1 MKALFK
7 HLSSITQGEPGSV
20 ANNTRLSSRN
30 ISSPFL
36 STTLLAVL
44 LGVPQIPIMSSG
56 KAIAQNAASCPAG
69 TTPETI
75 QFNASDSLQDL
86 TQIYSIGGIRTVL
99 SFIEEVPNRVIDR
112 TESRIDGGVY
122 GGLQGPNLR
131 LNIGPG
137 KPPETGNLAPG
148 SATLTITFAQPVTLA
163 SPLTLLDV
171 DQEGE
176 RDSGRFFRDIAT
188 VTAANNNSNVAVN
201 LQALGSFTQVSGN
214 TASGTTENSLPDQGQ
229 GNVSV
234 TPQGAVDQINIT
246 YTPDTSQQRGQ
257 DQTIGLAPFTICAPG
272 DAGTIGDTVYQ
283 DLNGDGTQ
291 NPGEA
296 GIPGINLTL
305 INPGPDGQ
313 FGTPDDTTETTTT
326 DNNGRYNFPVPA
338 GNYRVTVDNPP
349 QGFSP
354 TQTPP
359 QTIVVAAG
367 QNFDTADFGFLPQQI
382 GSIGD
387 TVYRDNNNNNVQD
400 EGDTG
405 IPGVQVTLT
414 SPGADGQ
421 LGTPDDTNQTT
432 TTNEQGI
439 YTFPNLPAGNYQVTS
454 ATPDALNP
462 TQTQPNPVELQPGQN
477 IDTVDFG
484 FAPTPGGTVGDTVYR
499 DENGD
504 GTQNEG
510 EPGLPGVEVTLVNPG
525 PDGQFGTP
533 DDTTQTTTTDENG
546 TYGFPNVPPGDY
558 QVVVNNPP
566 DGLTPTQTPPQTVTV
581 QPGQNFEDADFG
593 FSPQQTGSI
602 GDTVYRDNNNNNVQD
617 EGDTGIPGVQVTL
630 TSPGAD
636 GQLGTPDDTNQTT
649 TTNEQ
654 GIYTFPNLPA
664 GNYQVTSATPDGLNP
679 TQTQPNP
686 VELQPG
692 QNIDTVDFGFSPP
705 QGGTVGDTVYRDE
718 NGDGTQ
724 NEGEPGIPGV
734 EVTLVNPG
742 PDGQF
747 GTPDDTTQTTTT
759 DENGTYGFPNVP
771 PGDYQVVVNNPPDGL
786 TPTQTPPQ
794 TVTVQPGEDFEDA
807 DFGFAP
813 QQIGSI
819 GDTVYRDNNN
829 NNVQDEGDTGIGGV
843 QVTLTSPGA
852 DGQLGTP
859 DDTTQTTTTNDQGIY
874 TFPNLPAGN
883 YQVTSATPDGL
894 NPTQTQPNPVELQPG
909 QNIDTVDFGFAP
921 TPGGTVGDT
930 VYRDENGDGTQ
941 NEGEP
946 GLPGVEVT
954 LVNPGPDGQF
964 GTPDDTTQTTTTD
977 ENGTYGFPNVP
988 PGDYQ
993 VVVNNP
999 PDGLTPT
1006 QTPPQTVTV
1015 QPGEDFEDADFGF
1028 SPQQIGSIGD
1038 TVYTD
1043 GNSNNQQDE
1052 GEEGIPGA
1060 TVTLTLPGPDE
1071 QLGTGDDTTQ
1081 TTTTN
1086 EQGIY
1091 TFPNLPAG
1099 NYRVTATSPREG
1111 DNPTQTQPDAVEL
1124 QPGQN
1129 LDTVDFGFVPGPLGQ
1144 GQGTIG
1150 DTVYNDTNRNNQQDE
1165 GETGI
1170 PGATVTLTNPGEDG
1184 EFGTPDDTTQ
1194 TTTTNEN
1201 GNYSF
1206 PNLPAGNYRVTTTTP
1221 DGLTPTQTP
1230 DETVALAQ
1238 NQNLDTVD
1246 FGFAPQ
1252 EDGTGSIGD
1261 TVYNDTN
1268 SNNQQD
1274 EGETG
1279 IPGVT
1284 VTLTTPGEDGQF
1296 GNEDDTTQTTTT
1308 NEQGIYGFTN
1318 LPPANYRVTTETP
1331 NGLNPTQTQ
1340 PDVINLQGG
1349 QNIDTIDFGFAGQD
1363 QGTGSIGDTVY
1374 NDTNRNSQQDEG
1386 ETGIPGVTV
1395 TLTSPGEDGQLGTPD
1410 DTTTTTTTNEQGNY
1424 NFPNL
1429 PAGNYRVTITNPD
1442 GLTPTQ
1448 TPPETIELEENEND
1462 DTVDFGLAPAQGTGS
1477 IGDTVYNDTNR
1488 NSQQDEGET
1497 GIPGVTVTLTSP
1509 GEDGQLGTPDDTTT
1523 TTTTNE
1529 QGNYNF
1535 PNLPAGNYR
1544 VTITNPDGLTP
1555 TQTPPETIEL
1565 EENENDDTV
1574 DFGLAPAQGTG
1585 SIGDTVY
1592 NDTNRNNQQDEGET
1606 GVPGVI
1612 VTLTTPGEDGQLGNE
1627 DDTTQTTTT
1636 DEQGNYN
1643 FPNVPAGNYRVTIT
1657 NPDGLSPTQTPPE
1670 TVTVGDNQNI
1680 DTADF
1685 GLAPGQQQGTGS
1697 LGDTVYNDL
1706 NNNGQQ
1712 DEGEPGIA
1720 GVVVNYAGTGPDGVF
1735 GESLTDDD
1743 TSGRTSTDANGRYT
1757 FPNLPA
1763 GTYRVTINDQSQ
1775 QPIREFSQTQTPNN
1789 PITLNEGDNI
1799 DTADFG
1805 FTQPTG
1811 TIGDTVYQ
1819 DNNSDGT
1826 QNEGEPG
1833 IPGVEVTLT
1842 RPGEDGQLGTPD
1854 DTTDTTTTNDQGNY
1868 SFPNVPTGNYRV
1880 TVNNSPDGLN
1890 PTQTPPSNIPL
1901 QPGQNFNDADFGFSP
1916 QQVGTIGDL
1925 VFFDNDGDSTPDNDE
1940 SGIPGLTLVLRDAN
1954 GNVVATTNTDED
1966 GAYSFV
1972 APPGT
1977 YTVTVSN
1984 PPQGLNPT
1992 LTQDNPVN
2000 LQAGQNIDTV
2010 DFGFQPPSTG
2020 SIGDTVFA
2028 DENGNGV
2035 QEPGEPGVSG
2045 VVVRLVRP
2053 GQDGVFGTGDDQV
2066 EEQRT
2071 DNTDTVA
2078 FNENTPGQYTFDNL
2092 PPGDYQVQM
2101 VLPDGSI
2108 LTTGA
2113 NPISVDLQ
2121 PGQNLDSADF
2131 GIRMTGFGGENPG
2144 SIGDEVFNDTD
2155 GDGVRDEGEPG
2166 VPNVTVTL
2174 TQPGPDNQ
2182 LGTADDT
2189 TQETTTNDQGNY
2201 TFGDLPPGPYRIT
2214 VTPPLNLS
2222 EVTNPG
2228 GSQIERNLQPGQ
2240 DLTNADFGL
2249 RGPSGGSIG
2258 DTVFN
2263 DTDGDG
2269 VQDFTDSNNNGV
2281 KEPNEEGEA
2290 GIPGVQLTLR
2300 NANGD
2305 IFATTTTNENGNY
2318 IFNGLPLANYTVEA
2332 ARPNDFSPTTETTL
2346 SAQLTEAT
2354 PNRNEIDFGFRPGLL
2369 GASGPTNLR
2378 LVKRITNVLR
2388 GNQPISGVNFNQFED
2403 DANDENDNVLNS
2415 SPQSSPVGITRLET
2429 PVQSGD
2435 EIEYT
2440 IYFLSEGGEAL
2451 QNVRV
2456 CDVVPNGTAFVNGS
2470 ITVNGGG
2477 NGADNGNFLTPL
2489 SPVPAEFQ
2497 NICLNGTPAN
2507 GAVLTNLGT
2516 LPAGGQFGFVRFR
2529 VRVN

>member
-7 HLSSITQGEPGSV
+7 HLSAITQGEPGSV
-20 ANNTRLSSRN
+20 ANNTTLSSRN
-30 ISSPFL
+30 ISNPFL

-44 LGVPQIPIMSSG
+44 LGVPQVPIMGSG

-86 TQIYSIGGIRTVL
+86 TQVYSIGGIRTVL
-99 SFIEEVPNRVIDR
+99 SFTEEVPGEVIDR

-122 GGLQGPNLR
+122 GGLTGPNLR

-148 SATLTITFAQPVTLA
+148 SATLTITFAQPITLA

-176 RDSGRFFRDIAT
+176 RDNGRFFRDITT
-188 VTAANNNSNVAVN
+188 VTAANNNSNVPVN

-214 TASGTTENSLPDQGQ
+214 TASGQTENSLPDRGE
-229 GNVSV
+229 GNVAV
-234 TPQGAVDQINIT
+234 TPQGAVDQINIV
-246 YTPDTSQQRGQ
+246 YTPDTSQPRGQ

-272 DAGTIGDTVYQ
+272 NAGTIGDTVYQ
-283 DLNGDGTQ
+283 DTNGDGTQ

-326 DNNGRYNFPVPA
+326 DNNGRYNFPVTA

-367 QNFDTADFGFLPQQI
+367 QNFDTADFGFVPQQL

-405 IPGVQVTLT
+405 IPGVTVTLT
-414 SPGADGQ
+414 SPGPDGQ
-421 LGTPDDTNQTT
+421 LGTPDDTTQTT
-432 TTNEQGI
+432 TTNDQGI
-439 YTFPNLPAGNYQVTS
+439 YTFPNLPAGNYQ
-454 ATPDALNP
+454 L
-462 TQTQPNPVELQPGQN
+462 
-477 IDTVDFG
+477 
-484 FAPTPGGTVGDTVYR
+484 
-499 DENGD
+499 
-504 GTQNEG
+504 
-510 EPGLPGVEVTLVNPG
+510 
-525 PDGQFGTP
+525 
-533 DDTTQTTTTDENG
+533 
-546 TYGFPNVPPGDY
+546 
-558 QVVVNNPP
+558 
-566 DGLTPTQTPPQTVTV
+566 
-581 QPGQNFEDADFG
+581 
-593 FSPQQTGSI
+593 
-602 GDTVYRDNNNNNVQD
+602 
-617 EGDTGIPGVQVTL
+617 
-630 TSPGAD
+630 
-636 GQLGTPDDTNQTT
+636 
-649 TTNEQ
+649 
-654 GIYTFPNLPA
+654 
-664 GNYQVTSATPDGLNP
+664 TSATPDGLNP

-692 QNIDTVDFGFSPP
+692 ENIDTVDFGFAPTP
-705 QGGTVGDTVYRDE
+705 GGTVGDRVYRDE

-807 DFGFAP
+807 DFGFVP
-813 QQIGSI
+813 QQLGSI

-829 NNVQDEGDTGIGGV
+829 NNVQDEGDTGIPGV
-843 QVTLTSPGA
+843 TVTLTSPGP

-883 YQVTSATPDGL
+883 YQLTSATPDGL

-909 QNIDTVDFGFAP
+909 ENIDTVDFGFAP
-921 TPGGTVGDT
+921 APGGTVGDT

-946 GLPGVEVT
+946 GIPGVEVT

-977 ENGTYGFPNVP
+977 ENGSYGFPNVP

-1028 SPQQIGSIGD
+1028 APQQNGSIGD

-1060 TVTLTLPGPDE
+1060 TVTLTLPGPDG
-1071 QLGTGDDTTQ
+1071 QLGTPDDTTQ

-1124 QPGQN
+1124 QPGEN

-1184 EFGTPDDTTQ
+1184 EFGTPDDTTT

-1252 EDGTGSIGD
+1252 QDGTGSIGD
-1261 TVYNDTN
+1261 TVYSDTN

-1284 VTLTTPGEDGQF
+1284 VTLTQPGPDGQL
-1296 GNEDDTTQTTTT
+1296 GTADDTTQTTTT
-1308 NEQGIYGFTN
+1308 DNNGIYGFTN

-1331 NGLNPTQTQ
+1331 DGLNPTQTQ
-1340 PDVINLQGG
+1340 PDIINLQGG
-1349 QNIDTIDFGFAGQD
+1349 QNIDTIDFGFAGQP
-1363 QGTGSIGDTVY
+1363 TGQDTGGIGDTVY
-1374 NDTNRNSQQDEG
+1374 NDTNRNNEQDEG

-1424 NFPNL
+1424 GFPNL
-1429 PAGNYRVTITNPD
+1429 PAGDYRVTINNPD

-1448 TPPETIELEENEND
+1448 TPPETITLEENQTNND
-1462 DTVDFGLAPAQGTGS
+1462 V
-1477 IGDTVYNDTNR
+1477 
-1488 NSQQDEGET
+1488 
-1497 GIPGVTVTLTSP
+1497 
-1509 GEDGQLGTPDDTTT
+1509 
-1523 TTTTNE
+1523 
-1529 QGNYNF
+1529 
-1535 PNLPAGNYR
+1535 
-1544 VTITNPDGLTP
+1544 
-1555 TQTPPETIEL
+1555 
-1565 EENENDDTV
+1565 
-1574 DFGLAPAQGTG
+1574 
-1585 SIGDTVY
+1585 
-1592 NDTNRNNQQDEGET
+1592 
-1606 GVPGVI
+1606 
-1612 VTLTTPGEDGQLGNE
+1612 
-1627 DDTTQTTTT
+1627 
-1636 DEQGNYN
+1636 
-1643 FPNVPAGNYRVTIT
+1643 
-1657 NPDGLSPTQTPPE
+1657 
-1670 TVTVGDNQNI
+1670 
-1680 DTADF
+1680 DF

-1712 DEGEPGIA
+1712 DEGEPGIP
-1720 GVVVNYAGTGPDGVF
+1720 GVIVNYAGTGPDGVF
-1735 GESLTDDD
+1735 GESLNDDD
-1743 TSGRTSTDANGRYT
+1743 ISGNTRTDANGRYT

-1763 GTYRVTINDQSQ
+1763 GTYRVTINDPSQ
-1775 QPIREFSQTQTPNN
+1775 EPIRGLSQTQTPNN

-1819 DNNSDGT
+1819 DNNSDGN

-1833 IPGVEVTLT
+1833 IPNVEVTLVN
-1842 RPGEDGQLGTPD
+1842 PGPDGQFGTPD
-1854 DTTDTTTTNDQGNY
+1854 DTTQTTTTNENGNY
-1868 SFPNVPTGNYRV
+1868 TFPNVPTGNYTV
-1880 TVNNSPDGLN
+1880 TVNNPPEGLS
-1890 PTQTPPSNIPL
+1890 PTQTPSNPISL
-1901 QPGQNFNDADFGFSP
+1901 QPGQNLDTADFGFSP

-1940 SGIPGLTLVLRDAN
+1940 SGIPGLTLVLRDGD

-1966 GAYSFV
+1966 GGYSFV

-2053 GQDGVFGTGDDQV
+2053 GQDGVFGTSDDQI

-2078 FNENTPGQYTFDNL
+2078 FNENTAGQYTFDNL

-2155 GDGVRDEGEPG
+2155 GDGVRDAGEPG

-2174 TQPGPDNQ
+2174 TQPGPDGE

-2201 TFGDLPPGPYRIT
+2201 TFGELPPGPYRIA
-2214 VTPPLNLS
+2214 VNPPLNLP

-2240 DLTNADFGL
+2240 NLTNADFGL
-2249 RGPSGGSIG
+2249 RGPDGGSIG

-2281 KEPNEEGEA
+2281 KEPNEEGEE

-2300 NANGD
+2300 DSNGD
-2305 IFATTTTNENGNY
+2305 IVATTTTNENGNY
-2318 IFNGLPLANYTVEA
+2318 IFNGLPLGNYTVEA
-2332 ARPNDFSPTTETTL
+2332 ARPTDFSPTTETTL
-2346 SAQLTEAT
+2346 SPQLTEET
-2354 PNRNEIDFGFRPGLL
+2354 PNRNEIDFGFRPGRL

-2388 GNQPISGVNFNQFED
+2388 GNQPISGVVFNQFED
-2403 DANDENDNVLNS
+2403 DSNDENDNILNS
-2415 SPQSSPVGITRLET
+2415 SPQSSPVGITSLDT

-2456 CDVVPNGTAFVNGS
+2456 CDVVPNGTTFVSGS

-2477 NGADNGNFLTPL
+2477 TGADNGNFLTPL

-2497 NICLNGTPAN
+2497 NICRNGTPTN

-2529 VRVN
+2529 VRVD